1 MTAFYLE
8 ALEPPGIDPGGFFCG
23 YEPRRVG
30 YRLCMP
36 HVHPDIP
43 NFSWAELQS
52 EDVTQEEVVAHCC
65 LVVGDRFWAHME
77 KLQALRDEWDSPL
90 RITSAWRT
98 KAHNAKV
105 GGAVS
110 SQHLI
115 FATDIVPTLPD
126 EVSLREERVRDLGA
140 AAALEGFDGIGIYPR
155 QGFVH
160 LDLRGS
166 RARWT
171 EK

>member
-1 MTAFYLE
+1 MS
-8 ALEPPGIDPGGFFCG
+8 
-23 YEPRRVG
+23 
-30 YRLCMP
+30 

-52 EDVTQEEVVAHCC
+52 EGATQEEVVAHCC

-77 KLQALRDEWDSPL
+77 KLQALREEWDSPL

-98 KAHNAKV
+98 KYHNAKV

-110 SQHLI
+110 SQHLV

-126 EVSLREERVRDLGA
+126 VVSKEAVQLREERVRNLGA
-140 AAALEGFDGIGIYPR
+140 AAVLEGFDGIGVYPR

>member
-1 MTAFYLE
+1 
-8 ALEPPGIDPGGFFCG
+8 
-23 YEPRRVG
+23 
-30 YRLCMP
+30 MP

-98 KAHNAKV
+98 EAHNAKV

-126 EVSLREERVRDLGA
+126 
-140 AAALEGFDGIGIYPR
+140 
-155 QGFVH
+155 
-160 LDLRGS
+160 
-166 RARWT
+166 
-171 EK
+171 

>member
-1 MTAFYLE
+1 MS
-8 ALEPPGIDPGGFFCG
+8 
-23 YEPRRVG
+23 
-30 YRLCMP
+30 

-52 EDVTQEEVVAHCC
+52 EGATQEEVVAHCC

-77 KLQALRDEWDSPL
+77 KLQALRDEWGSAL
-90 RITSAWRT
+90 RVSSAWRT

-105 GGAVS
+105 GGAAS
-110 SQHLI
+110 SQHLV
-115 FATDIVPTLPD
+115 FATDIVPTFPDGD
-126 EVSLREERVRDLGA
+126 EVSLREDRVRSLA
-140 AAALEGFDGIGIYPR
+140 AAADYEGFEGIGIYP
-155 QGFVH
+155 QKGFVH